1 MTMQDFL
8 QLPDEKMGPALFDD
22 PSHHLSPGAECFKDF
37 LLHDFPG
44 DMMREDVETSSPL
57 ARVLKITRDLI
68 QELRGTL
75 EERAKFLDTYEVA
88 KASAVEAAN
97 NVIELAKSMGGEKG
111 QRKKEHATIWVANE
125 LKKIDAKGAELAD
138 RVARTSTSVGKKI
151 NSLMVHMKMHDL
163 LSRTFLESLE
173 AWQDLDAAATT
184 SSAVQ
189 NLRVEADLDEPAI
202 FNDPYA
208 ETLVIDEQA
217 AAVEAR
223 PAAVD
228 PVGNP
233 GTDEPEAAA
242 VETSPSPIGNQQGT
256 DEPEAAAVETSPS
269 PIGNQQGTDEP
280 EAAALETSPSPIG
293 NQQGTDEPE
302 AAAVETPSVP
312 IGNQVTDEQG
322 AAAVE
327 TPSVPAAVEAS
338 SVPIGNQGAQAAAVE
353 APSVPVGN
361 QGTDEQEWPAVEA
374 PSVPLGNQGTDEPEV
389 AAVGNQGTDEQGPA
403 AVEAPTVRIGN
414 QGTDEQGGAAV
425 EAPSRSVSAELQST
439 QLDPEAALSGTPKKH
454 VSPEAVA
461 LCRVATPQKE
471 RGLLPAALVQ
481 CKEDV
486 AVIDS
491 DGEADC
497 LLDEMLKTQFQ
508 ADMVHDT

>member
-1 MTMQDFL
+1 
-8 QLPDEKMGPALFDD
+8 
-22 PSHHLSPGAECFKDF
+22 
-37 LLHDFPG
+37 
-44 DMMREDVETSSPL
+44 
-57 ARVLKITRDLI
+57 
-68 QELRGTL
+68 
-75 EERAKFLDTYEVA
+75 
-88 KASAVEAAN
+88 
-97 NVIELAKSMGGEKG
+97 
-111 QRKKEHATIWVANE
+111 
-125 LKKIDAKGAELAD
+125 
-138 RVARTSTSVGKKI
+138 
-151 NSLMVHMKMHDL
+151 MHDL

-508 ADMVHDT
+508 AYMKREDGDGSREIMKHEPWLPSNGDDMSGMLEVVTTDAYMEPEEEPSASSTAASYAPQQLVVASADSAHAPSDAPPK